1 MPFGFGKIIEVSKLR
16 NNYYSC
22 CFGVGNINFFGP
34 LSSAVYLDAGLIL
47 MHLLM
52 YPKMKDGKGSYKK
65 QKQSG

>member
-16 NNYYSC
+16 NNYYSR
-22 CFGVGNINFFGP
+22 CFGVRNINFFW
-34 LSSAVYLDAGLIL
+34 SSAVYLDPGLIF